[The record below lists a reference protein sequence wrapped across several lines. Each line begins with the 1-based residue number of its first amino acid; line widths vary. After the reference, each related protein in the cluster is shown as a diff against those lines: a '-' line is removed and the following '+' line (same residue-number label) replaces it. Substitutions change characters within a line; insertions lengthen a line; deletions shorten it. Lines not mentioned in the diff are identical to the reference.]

1 MGCQLV
7 GTVKILKKRLTKVDT
22 FLQKKLLKI
31 LRKYLTFSIFFLKK
45 GDVFGNGFLVVILP
59 KSIRQL
65 SSTVPTKYGTLDAVD
80 YWLSIEMIVYVTRK
94 EHFNAAHRVY
104 NPMWSDEKN
113 NEVFGICANPN
124 FHGHNFELIVTI
136 KGPINPETGFVVDMK
151 HLGKMMKDSVID
163 KVDHRNLN
171 LDVGFMQGII
181 PSCENF
187 VLEIWRILEVG
198 LHELAPHAKLHY
210 IKLIETPKH
219 YVEYYGE

>member
-1 MGCQLV
+1 
-7 GTVKILKKRLTKVDT
+7 
-22 FLQKKLLKI
+22 
-31 LRKYLTFSIFFLKK
+31 
-45 GDVFGNGFLVVILP
+45 
-59 KSIRQL
+59 
-65 SSTVPTKYGTLDAVD
+65 
-80 YWLSIEMIVYVTRK
+80 MIVYVTRK

-151 HLGKMMKDSVID
+151 HLGKMMKDSVVD

-210 IKLIETPKH
+210 IKLIETPKN